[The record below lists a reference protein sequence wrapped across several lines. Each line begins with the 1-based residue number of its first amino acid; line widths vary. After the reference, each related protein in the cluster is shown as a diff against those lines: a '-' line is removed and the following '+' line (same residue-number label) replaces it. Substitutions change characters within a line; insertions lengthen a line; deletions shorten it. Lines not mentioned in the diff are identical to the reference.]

1 MPRSPEIEQFADKLR
16 LTLDRLSLSRVQL
29 AQSAGVDKSVAAR
42 WASGRVRPGEQ
53 SIVRLTELMRRHI
66 SNFSRAEWN
75 LPLAEFASRLGLP
88 LRPMPEIPALTSSVL
103 DPTTQDIL
111 ARAAQR
117 FAGLWLLTHS
127 SFTGLRH
134 IYEFVAELRPE
145 RSGLSLEIADPSYRA
160 HGTGVVGEGKLC
172 LLAEATTHA
181 HWPCF
186 FIYNGVQLWRALV
199 LDGILLSWGRDVSRA
214 PVAMRTIG
222 FRLGPLEPDP
232 ETASRRFDAAL
243 AILGEY
249 FEDDRLQQ
257 VLPEWIADQL
267 LEMPRDPS
275 YGALRLPMEHSQAVD
290 ERTLMTSETADG
302 PRKRALEVVQDLFRG
317 AVTGGWTMRRGGAR
331 SRALA
336 HLPATRPLK
345 PQSKLAEW

>member
-29 AQSAGVDKSVAAR
+29 AQHAGVDKSVAAR

-53 SIVRLTELMRRHI
+53 SIVRLTELVRRQVT
-66 SNFSRAEWN
+66 NFSRAEWN
-75 LPLAEFASRLGLP
+75 LPLTEFAERLGLP
-88 LRPMPEIPALTSSVL
+88 IRPMSEIPTAASTGL
-103 DPTTQDIL
+103 DAIAQNIL

-117 FAGLWLLTHS
+117 YAGLWLLTHS

-134 IYEFVAELRPE
+134 IYAFVAELGPE
-145 RSGLSLEIADPSYRA
+145 RSSLRLEIADPSYRA
-160 HGTGVVGEGKLC
+160 RGTGVVGEGKLC
-172 LLAEATTHA
+172 LLAEATSHA

-214 PVAMRTIG
+214 PIAMRTIG

-243 AILGEY
+243 AILSEY
-249 FEDDRLQQ
+249 FEDDRLQR
-257 VLPEWIADQL
+257 VLPEWVADQL
-267 LEMPRDPS
+267 LEMPRDLS
-275 YGALRLPMEHSQAVD
+275 SGALRVPMEHGQAVD
-290 ERTLMTSETADG
+290 ETTLTTSEPPDG
-302 PRKRALEVVQDLFRG
+302 PRRRALEAVQGLFRD
-317 AVTGGWTMRRGGAR
+317 AIT
-331 SRALA
+331 
-336 HLPATRPLK
+336 TR
-345 PQSKLAEW
+345 